1 MDDILYILIGVIW
14 LILGIY
20 KNNQKQKSK
29 AIKKQAAEPIQN
41 KETIKPAETKPKFKD
56 FFDEFFPEEEVKSE
70 EKPFSYED
78 IEIQEQSAFVYQQ
91 PQNYNLEKDEDIN
104 AYKKEIKNKT
114 ESKLMNEFDEIYQD
128 NDLID
133 EFDAKKAILY
143 SAIIQ
148 RPYN

>member
-20 KNNQKQKSK
+20 QNKQKQKSK
-29 AIKKQAAEPIQN
+29 AVKKPVTEPIQN
-41 KETIKPAETKPKFKD
+41 NEPVKTGDTKPKIKD
-56 FFDEFFPEEEVKSE
+56 FFDEFFPDEELKSE

-78 IEIQEQSAFVYQQ
+78 IDVQETPSFVYQH
-91 PQNYNLEKDEDIN
+91 PQSYNLEKEDDIN
-104 AYKKEIKNKT
+104 AYKNEIEYKT
-114 ESKLMNEFDEIYQD
+114 ESKILNEFDDSYQE
-128 NDLID
+128 NELID

>member
-20 KNNQKQKSK
+20 QNKQKQKSK
-29 AIKKQAAEPIQN
+29 AVKKQVAEPIQN
-41 KETIKPAETKPKFKD
+41 KETVTTGETKPKFKD
-56 FFDEFFPEEEVKSE
+56 FFDEFFPEEEIKSE

-78 IEIQEQSAFVYQQ
+78 IDVQETPSFVYQN
-91 PQNYNLEKDEDIN
+91 PQSYNLEKEDDIN
-104 AYKKEIKNKT
+104 AYKKEIEYKT
-114 ESKLMNEFDEIYQD
+114 ESKLLNEFDESYQE
-128 NDLID
+128 NELID